1 MPNIKSKINGLKKK
15 ILKPKLTETQ
25 RLCNCLVKEDCSMN
39 GLSLMSSVLYQAT
52 IKCSDSKYK
61 QKRYKEICETTFL
74 KRYAN
79 DKNLSI
85 EYWTLKQNSK
95 PRDLHGK
102 SKDNIMLIT
111 PL

>member
-1 MPNIKSKINGLKKK
+1 
-15 ILKPKLTETQ
+15 
-25 RLCNCLVKEDCSMN
+25 MN

-85 EYWTLKQNSK
+85 E
-95 PRDLHGK
+95 
-102 SKDNIMLIT
+102 
-111 PL
+111 